1 MWLFPLAGRRRS
13 APAFRSLRY
22 NDSMLNQPAPDF
34 ELPDLHG
41 TPHTL
46 SEYRSKIVIV
56 NFWSAECPHSER
68 TDHYLLELLEGWKG
82 EVTLLSVAANR
93 NESRQMVEEA
103 ATTRR
108 LPAVLI
114 DAEQTVADL
123 YQAVTTP
130 HVFVV
135 DRDGS
140 LRYRGAVDDTTFRQ
154 RTATHFFLRDAV
166 EALLRG
172 ELPDPSES
180 PAYGCAIVREI

>member
-1 MWLFPLAGRRRS
+1 
-13 APAFRSLRY
+13 
-22 NDSMLNQPAPDF
+22 MLNQPAPDF

-41 TPHTL
+41 TSHTL
-46 SEYRSKIVIV
+46 HQYRGAIVIV

-68 TDHYLLELLEGWKG
+68 TDRYLLELLKGWKG
-82 EVTLLSVAANR
+82 EVALLSVAANR
-93 NESRQMVEEA
+93 NESRQMVAEA

-140 LRYRGAVDDTTFRQ
+140 LRYRGAVDDIAFRQ
-154 RTATHFFLRDAV
+154 RTATRFFVRDAI

-172 ELPDPSES
+172 DLPAVSES
-180 PAYGCAIVREI
+180 LAYGCAIVREI